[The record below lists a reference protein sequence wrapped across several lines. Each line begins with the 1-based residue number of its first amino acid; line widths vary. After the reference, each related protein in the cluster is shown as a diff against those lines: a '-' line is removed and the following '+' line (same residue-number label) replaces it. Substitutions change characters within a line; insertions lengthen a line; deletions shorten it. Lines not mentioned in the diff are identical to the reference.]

1 MKCALIE
8 VEFKFMYCIP
18 QCMYVQQIK
27 TLHQYCTNTVK
38 HCWGWAPRRLVS
50 GFLRSASQ
58 LFGQAAANRFTN
70 KWGEDHIT
78 TQTLPLDH
86 N

>member
-38 HCWGWAPRRLVS
+38 HCWGMGAKKAGV
-50 GFLRSASQ
+50 
-58 LFGQAAANRFTN
+58 RFPEIRISTV
-70 KWGEDHIT
+70 WT
-78 TQTLPLDH
+78 SCC
-86 N
+86 